1 MMIFRLDKLLDKVDK
16 TKYWLSKETGID
28 NNTLAKI
35 YNNEAKQIRLETL
48 EKICVALGCDV
59 ADILEIVGDTKKG

>member
-1 MMIFRLDKLLDKVDK
+1 MLIFRLDKLLDKADK